1 MTVRV
6 PVLALDS
13 TATVAVISVE
23 DLTLTELAFTPLP
36 EKLTDAPLTN
46 PVPLIVTPCVP
57 PLSPALGVTDSTL
70 GRALTVKPAASE
82 PTPSSGFLTVTVRA
96 SAGALG
102 ETVMPTVNSV
112 EFFTVFELTVM
123 PVPENVAVAPL
134 TNPVPLTVML
144 VEAP

>member
-57 PLSPALGVTDSTL
+57 PLSPALGVTDSTF
-70 GRALTVKPAASE
+70 GPALTVKALASE
-82 PTPSSGFLTVTVRA
+82 PSPSSGFVTVTVRA
-96 SAGALG
+96 SVPALA
-102 ETVMPTVNSV
+102 ETLTSAVSSVEDLKVVEAVMPLP
-112 EFFTVFELTVM
+112 EKLT
-123 PVPENVAVAPL
+123 EAPL
-134 TNPVPLTVML
+134 TKPLPLIVIS
-144 VEAP
+144 